1 MISNAVLQAKE
12 LLKRYGIKDITTLDL
27 ADLAYAN
34 NALVIEAENLGADG
48 RTIFGNQCSLI
59 KINKN
64 IPYPGKKRFTLAHE
78 IGHLIL
84 HKNVQPL
91 FLDDDSTLEYFKKG
105 HQESEANEFAAELL
119 MPEVQFKK
127 ECDGKKFSPELL
139 RTLAEKFQ
147 TSITSVAYKYFEHGN
162 HPVCLI
168 YSFNN
173 IVRYWKRPEGYNHFL
188 IDYTKLSP
196 PEGSVA
202 FEFFTE
208 NKIYPKHQSKQ
219 QIWKSTWFDMK
230 HWEDDNNYK
239 FYEYCI
245 ITPKHNT
252 VLSVVW
258 EELR

>member
-1 MISNAVLQAKE
+1 MNNPVYQAKE
-12 LLKRYGIKDITTLDL
+12 LLRQYGIKDITSLDL
-27 ADLAYAN
+27 ADLAFAN
-34 NALVIEAENLGADG
+34 NALIIETDNLSADG
-48 RTIFGNQCSLI
+48 RTIFGEKYSLI

-64 IPYPGKKRFTLAHE
+64 IPYLGKKRFTIAHE

-84 HKNVQPL
+84 HRHIQPL

-119 MPEVQFKK
+119 MPEAQFKR
-127 ECDGKKFSPELL
+127 ECEGKKFSPDLL
-139 RTLAEKFQ
+139 RALAEKFQ

-173 IVRYWKRPEGYNHFL
+173 KVRYWKRPDGYSHFL
-188 IDYTKLSP
+188 IDYTKLP
-196 PEGSVA
+196 PPDGSVA
-202 FEFFTE
+202 QEFYNE
-208 NKIYPKHQSKQ
+208 NKIHPRNQSKQ

-230 HWEDDNNYK
+230 HWESDNDYK

-245 ITPKHNT
+245 ITPKYNT
-252 VLSVVW
+252 ALSVVW